1 MEVERLINKC
11 NLEMFGQRTIIVTAS
26 TYVTFSSIQK
36 KLAGANM
43 LLTKSIFLQ
52 SHYAGSIPFIPRDFS
67 REHIEKTVMHPFPKS
82 FPNNRTLTSGIENRK
97 G

>member
-1 MEVERLINKC
+1 
-11 NLEMFGQRTIIVTAS
+11 MFGQRTIIVTAS

-52 SHYAGSIPFIPRDFS
+52 SHYAGSIPLIPWDFS
-67 REHIEKTVMHPFPKS
+67 IEKTVIHPFPKS

>member
-1 MEVERLINKC
+1 
-11 NLEMFGQRTIIVTAS
+11 MFGQRTMIVTAS
-26 TYVTFSSIQK
+26 AYVTFSK
-36 KLAGANM
+36 KKKKELAGTNA
-43 LLTKSIFLQ
+43 LTKSIFLQ
-52 SHYAGSIPFIPRDFS
+52 SHYAGSIPLIPWDFS